1 MFSRLPPPTSECSR
15 RPGNVLACVALLI
28 VLSVCARVSVAQGR
42 AIALQ
47 DATLFIG
54 TGQVIE
60 HGTVMFQDGE
70 ILAVGAEVKP
80 SFLAR
85 KISVPGKYITPG
97 LIDAG
102 TTLALRVAP
111 GANVATAR
119 ALDAFD
125 PYAADEMRAAWR
137 DGVTAV
143 YLPASTGAGIGGL
156 AAIVR
161 LGRPTESDD
170 FVLAGEAELCATVG
184 GANQPGPLVRVK
196 LVEELRR
203 RFQAAKDYR
212 DAWDDYRDSLKE
224 YEEKLAERAKKD
236 AAAGKPDSGH
246 GPAAKKGADE
256 QKPDEPSADKKEPA
270 KDELK
275 KPTEPAKDR
284 SAELLLRVLDGE
296 LRLRVEAHDP
306 ADILNVLDL
315 AEEFGVALVL
325 EGATGAH
332 LVAERLA
339 HRDVPVVLTAPPAP
353 LAYTGGPERFARADA
368 AALLNGAGVRVYFGS
383 GAVPL
388 PDGAPRLTLRVA
400 QATRAGFVD
409 DAGLVALTGG
419 AARLLG
425 VEKKI
430 GRLATGLQADLV
442 VWSAHPLS
450 PGARVERVYVGGRE
464 VYRAEGGAEGQD
476 E

>member
-1 MFSRLPPPTSECSR
+1 M
-15 RPGNVLACVALLI
+15 LAVAAGLALLTPA
-28 VLSVCARVSVAQGR
+28 LRAQSR

-47 DATLFIG
+47 DATLLTG
-54 TGQVIE
+54 TGQIVE

-70 ILAVGAEVKP
+70 ILAVGADVKP

-85 KISVPGKYITPG
+85 KLAVPGRFITPG

-102 TTLALRVAP
+102 TTLALRLAP

-119 ALDAFD
+119 AIDAFD
-125 PYAADEMRAAWR
+125 PHAADELRAAWR

-143 YLPASTGAGIGGL
+143 YLPASTAAGIGGL
-156 AAIVR
+156 SAVVR
-161 LGRPTESDD
+161 LGLRTELDD
-170 FVLAGEAELCATVG
+170 FVLEREAALCATVG
-184 GANQPGPLVRVK
+184 GAGQPGPLARVK
-196 LVEELRR
+196 VVEELRR
-203 RFQAAKDYR
+203 RFQSAKDYR
-212 DAWDDYRDSLKE
+212 DAWDDYKDNLKE
-224 YEEKLAERAKKD
+224 YEEKLAERVKKE
-236 AAAGKPDSGH
+236 AATSKPAAGAG
-246 GPAAKKGADE
+246 GAAKKGADE
-256 QKPDEPSADKKEPA
+256 KPAEEPRAEKKEPA

-275 KPTEPAKDR
+275 KPAEPAKDR

-339 HRDVPVVLTAPPAP
+339 QRDVPVILTAPPAP

-368 AALLNGAGVRVYFGS
+368 AARLNSAGVRVYFGS
-383 GAVPL
+383 GALPL
-388 PDGAPRLTLRVA
+388 PDGAPRLALRVA
-400 QATRAGFVD
+400 QATGAGFD
-409 DAGLVALTGG
+409 ADAGLVAMTGG

-425 VEKKI
+425 VDKKI

-450 PGARVERVYVGGRE
+450 PEARVERVFVGGRE
-464 VYRAEGGAEGQD
+464 VYRAAGGAEEHD